1 MTSPVGFS
9 QPTVGVVVGRSAAS
23 MVRVGL
29 DEPSNRTTLELAEG
43 RTMEGC
49 IVPPPVA
56 PECISIS
63 TTAAVEPAGRVAWQL
78 LPITAPQTGTLKIF
92 KPLFRIA

>member
-1 MTSPVGFS
+1 
-9 QPTVGVVVGRSAAS
+9 
-23 MVRVGL
+23 
-29 DEPSNRTTLELAEG
+29 
-43 RTMEGC
+43 MEGC